1 MREFHGLPKKPKFQ
15 QKPNYT
21 PLIHVTKAMIRIH
34 VNKDTGLACDAQT
47 TCQIEKLGQ
56 NYPPGTLPCCKIS
69 KEDSQ
74 LAEYAL
80 ARSRKLNAHVARDFA
95 SARFVT
101 VCGTP

>member
-1 MREFHGLPKKPKFQ
+1 M
-15 QKPNYT
+15 
-21 PLIHVTKAMIRIH
+21 IHVTNAMIRIH

-47 TCQIEKLGQ
+47 TRQIQKLGQ
-56 NYPPGTLPCCKIS
+56 DYLPGTLPCCKIS

>member
-1 MREFHGLPKKPKFQ
+1 M
-15 QKPNYT
+15 
-21 PLIHVTKAMIRIH
+21 IHVTKAMIRIH

-56 NYPPGTLPCCKIS
+56 KYLPGTLPCCKIS
-69 KEDSQ
+69 KEESE
-74 LAEYAL
+74 LTEYAL

-101 VCGTP
+101 VRGTP